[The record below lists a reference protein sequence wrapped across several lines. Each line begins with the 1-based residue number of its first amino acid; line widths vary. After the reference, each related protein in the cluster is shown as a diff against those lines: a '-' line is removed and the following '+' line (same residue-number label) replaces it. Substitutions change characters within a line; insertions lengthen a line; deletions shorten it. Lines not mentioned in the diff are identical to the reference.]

1 MTNDFVE
8 GTVVIVATSQAGTI
22 VGFSSATDVMVLLAN
37 GDFWM
42 GMLKQ
47 CRIPSDADDL
57 AAAPRDIDRFAI
69 REAPKNKVANKRN
82 REYD

>member
-1 MTNDFVE
+1 MMNDFVE
-8 GTVVIVATSQAGTI
+8 GTVVICASTQAGTI
-22 VGFSSATDVMVLLAN
+22 IGFSSATDVMVLLAN

-47 CRIPSDADDL
+47 CRIPHDADDL
-57 AAAPRDIDRFAI
+57 AAAPRDIDKFAS